1 MAVAVAGKGN
11 FLSRCLLHFY
21 HICKQ
26 RKIIDFV
33 DTFLIQLFYFIL
45 YLKIVGEDTE
55 LYEKETSIYCEE
67 EDTNWNTPDCKVSNG
82 VWQYSTDESDQ
93 NMTDHNAPALNQIG
107 HRSLNI
113 RPVVKR
119 IVSGC
124 TPKSVTRDC
133 SMWESCQ

>member
-1 MAVAVAGKGN
+1 MFKK
-11 FLSRCLLHFY
+11 FLCVL
-21 HICKQ
+21 
-26 RKIIDFV
+26 DFV
-33 DTFLIQLFYFIL
+33 DIFLIQLLNIVAH
-45 YLKIVGEDTE
+45 LKIVGENNE

-93 NMTDHNAPALNQIG
+93 TMTDYNTPALNQIG
-107 HRSLNI
+107 YRSFNI

-133 SMWESCQ
+133 SIWESCQ

>member
-1 MAVAVAGKGN
+1 M
-11 FLSRCLLHFY
+11 LY
-21 HICKQ
+21 
-26 RKIIDFV
+26 IISH
-33 DTFLIQLFYFIL
+33 
-45 YLKIVGEDTE
+45 LKIVGENNE

-107 HRSLNI
+107 YRSLNI
-113 RPVVKR
+113 RPIVKR

-124 TPKSVTRDC
+124 SPKSVTRDC
-133 SMWESCQ
+133 SIWESCQ

>member
-1 MAVAVAGKGN
+1 MNIRLGVLKSLKV
-11 FLSRCLLHFY
+11 
-21 HICKQ
+21 
-26 RKIIDFV
+26 IDFV
-33 DTFLIQLFYFIL
+33 DIFLIQLLNIVAH
-45 YLKIVGEDTE
+45 LKIVGENNE

-67 EDTNWNTPDCKVSNG
+67 EDTNWNTPDCKLSNG

-107 HRSLNI
+107 YRSINI

-124 TPKSVTRDC
+124 IPKSATKDC

>member
-1 MAVAVAGKGN
+1 MATS
-11 FLSRCLLHFY
+11 LSHQFVSFIQYPFGCLKTTLLVL
-21 HICKQ
+21 
-26 RKIIDFV
+26 FV
-33 DTFLIQLFYFIL
+33 DIFLIQLLNIVSH
-45 YLKIVGEDTE
+45 LKIVGENNE

-67 EDTNWNTPDCKVSNG
+67 EDTNWNTPDCQVSNG
-82 VWQYSTDESDQ
+82 VWQYSTDESEQ

-107 HRSLNI
+107 YRSLNI

-119 IVSGC
+119 IVFGC